1 MSSGEY
7 HKLLFENLGVSVACV
22 LTDYEALRKECL
34 DGIAGAIAIARGPCI
49 IFLDVDTGVWNPAL
63 PYGYSTDPRYICPDE
78 LRQIY
83 NAMSPGDVLMIYQH
97 VIRIP
102 NWAQQYAAYVERSLG
117 ARANITRLGRACVIA
132 VEKGDS
138 KRTEHK

>member
-97 VIRIP
+97 VGATVRGVCRTISWR
-102 NWAQQYAAYVERSLG
+102 AGQHYASWSCLRYSCR
-117 ARANITRLGRACVIA
+117 
-132 VEKGDS
+132 KG
-138 KRTEHK
+138 